1 MTVADLAARCL
12 DYPNIAVADA
22 PTVAPGAARWIR
34 DSIYLALAE
43 MRDTA
48 PQLFR
53 VEKGIALGA
62 PIDSTVTVSTSTKDS
77 GTFASATPLRSVYN
91 TARIATGVCDV
102 SILTIASA
110 VATFTPAHTGTYDS
124 AVAVTVWHDSV
135 ELGDTNFAKSG
146 DFCTVDGERIFR
158 VSGLEQAR
166 EYMGQTTEDQRTASK
181 PRYWWTEQYRG
192 KLYLRVYPMPDQA
205 YAVGLEMSQA
215 IADVAIGDI
224 YTSTE
229 TFNLSYTHRL
239 EIMLPL
245 VIDHFRRSPL
255 FNNRAAEEKVMM
267 TAKDARERLADLQE
281 KREALPPWNTRAV
294 QDFDARGRFYR

>member
-12 DYPNIAVADA
+12 DYPNITVADA

-34 DSIYLALAE
+34 DAIYLALAE

-53 VEKGIALGA
+53 LEKGIALGA
-62 PIDSTVTVSTSTKDS
+62 PIDSTVTVSTGTKDS
-77 GTFASATPLRSVYN
+77 GTFATSTPLRSVYN

-135 ELGDTNFAKSG
+135 ELGDTDFAKSG
-146 DFCTVDGERIFR
+146 DFCTVDGERISR
-158 VSGLEQAR
+158 VSGMEQAR

-181 PRYWWTEQYRG
+181 PRYWWTEQYKG

-205 YAVGLEMSQA
+205 YAVGIEMSQA
-215 IADVAIGDI
+215 ITNVAVGDI

-229 TFNLSYTHRL
+229 TFNLSLDNRL
-239 EIMLPL
+239 TILDPL

-255 FNNRAAEEKVMM
+255 FNSRAAEEKVINS
-267 TAKDARERLADLQE
+267 ARDARERLAYLQE